1 MSKTY
6 IPTSLR
12 RMIFEQ
18 ADRCCEYCLQP
29 EIFAFCPH
37 EIDHV
42 IAEKHEGLTIAEN
55 LALACKLCN
64 TFKGSDIA
72 SIDPLTGEITALYN
86 PRTDVWSEHFRLED
100 SMFMPLTPKARTTV
114 RLLQINRSDRAA
126 ERQLWI
132 PLGLLRVIE

>member
-12 RMIFEQ
+12 RMIFDQ

-86 PRTDVWSEHFRLED
+86 PRMDVWREHFRLED
-100 SMFMPLTPKARTTV
+100 AVFIPLTAKARTTV
-114 RLLQINRSDRAA
+114 RLLQINRTDRVA

-132 PLGLLRVIE
+132 PSGLLRVME

>member
-18 ADRCCEYCLQP
+18 ADRCCEYCFQP
-29 EIFAFCPH
+29 EIFAFYPH

-42 IAEKHEGLTIAEN
+42 IAEKHEGLTIAKN

-86 PRTDVWSEHFRLED
+86 PRTDVWCEHFRLED
-100 SMFMPLTPKARTTV
+100 SVFMPLTAKARTTV
-114 RLLQINRSDRAA
+114 RLLQINRSDRVA
-126 ERQLWI
+126 ERKLWI
-132 PLGLLRVIE
+132 PLGLLRVME

>member
-12 RMIFEQ
+12 RMIFDQ

-86 PRTDVWSEHFRLED
+86 PRMDVWREHFRLED
-100 SMFMPLTPKARTTV
+100 AVFIPLTAKARTTV
-114 RLLQINRSDRAA
+114 RLLQINRSDRVA

-132 PLGLLRVIE
+132 PSGLLRVME

>member
-12 RMIFEQ
+12 RMIFDQ

-55 LALACKLCN
+55 LALACKICN

-86 PRTDVWSEHFRLED
+86 PRADIWREHFRLED
-100 SMFMPLTPKARTTV
+100 EMFIPLTAKARTTV
-114 RLLQINRSDRAA
+114 RLLQINRSDRVA

-132 PLGLLRVIE
+132 SSGLLRVMN

>member
-12 RMIFEQ
+12 RMIFDQ

-86 PRTDVWSEHFRLED
+86 PRTDVWREHFRLEEAV
-100 SMFMPLTPKARTTV
+100 FMPLTAKARTTV
-114 RLLQINRSDRAA
+114 RLLQLNRSDRVA
-126 ERQLWI
+126 ERKLWI
-132 PLGLLRVIE
+132 PLGFLRMVE

>member
-12 RMIFEQ
+12 RIIFDQ

-29 EIFAFCPH
+29 EIFSFCPH

-86 PRTDVWSEHFRLED
+86 PRADIWREHFRLED
-100 SMFMPLTPKARTTV
+100 GWLRPLTAKA
-114 RLLQINRSDRAA
+114 
-126 ERQLWI
+126 
-132 PLGLLRVIE
+132 

>member
-12 RMIFEQ
+12 RMIFDQ

-86 PRTDVWSEHFRLED
+86 PRMDVWREHFRLED
-100 SMFMPLTPKARTTV
+100 AVFIPLTAKARTTV
-114 RLLQINRSDRAA
+114 RLLQINRSDRVT

-132 PLGLLRVIE
+132 PSGLLRVME

>member
-12 RMIFEQ
+12 RMIFDQ

-72 SIDPLTGEITALYN
+72 SVDPLTGEITALYN
-86 PRTDVWSEHFRLED
+86 PRMDVWREHFRLED
-100 SMFMPLTPKARTTV
+100 AVFMPLTAKARTTV
-114 RLLQINRSDRAA
+114 RLLQINRSDRVA

-132 PLGLLRVIE
+132 PSGLLRVME

>member
-12 RMIFEQ
+12 RIIFDQ

-37 EIDHV
+37 EIDH
-42 IAEKHEGLTIAEN
+42 G
-55 LALACKLCN
+55 
-64 TFKGSDIA
+64 
-72 SIDPLTGEITALYN
+72 
-86 PRTDVWSEHFRLED
+86 
-100 SMFMPLTPKARTTV
+100 
-114 RLLQINRSDRAA
+114 LLQINRIDRVA

-132 PLGLLRVIE
+132 PSGLLRVMD